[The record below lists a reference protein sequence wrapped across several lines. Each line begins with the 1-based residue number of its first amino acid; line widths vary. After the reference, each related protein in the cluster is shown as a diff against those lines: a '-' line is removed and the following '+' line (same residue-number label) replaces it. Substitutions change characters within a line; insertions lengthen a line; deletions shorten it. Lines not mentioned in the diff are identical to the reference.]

1 MPTPW
6 SERVERVPVRLAR
19 SLLWIDCTG
28 ALVVGALVLALA
40 AWLGRLYALPVGV
53 IIVMGTANLA
63 FGSFSLS
70 LARRAVRPRQLLLLL
85 VAANITW
92 AVLCATAAVVV
103 APQAS
108 RLGLA
113 HLLLESLY
121 VGGLGALEWR
131 HRTIL
136 LTAA

>member
-1 MPTPW
+1 M
-6 SERVERVPVRLAR
+6 
-19 SLLWIDCTG
+19 
-28 ALVVGALVLALA
+28 LALA